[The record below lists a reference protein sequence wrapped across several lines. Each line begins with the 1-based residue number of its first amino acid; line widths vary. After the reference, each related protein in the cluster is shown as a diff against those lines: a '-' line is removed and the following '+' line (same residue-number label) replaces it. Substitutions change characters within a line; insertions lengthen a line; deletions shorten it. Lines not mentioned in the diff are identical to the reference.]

1 MTLRKA
7 LVAGVAGLGVLMAAG
22 CGASTSN
29 NASGGGDAAKKDGG
43 TLVFAVNSLP
53 DNLTSVPWGGVA
65 SHTVLNG
72 LTSHLVR
79 YDSSSLPGGGC
90 EQPPNGSN
98 IVPYIANSIEL
109 APDGKKVTIKLKALK
124 SPYGNTLSAED
135 VKFSLERE
143 LEIDPV
149 SKDGFVD
156 AGYDAENLVTVVDPT
171 TVELNVKKPTSYT
184 TELLVNNI
192 QTIYDSTEASKHAT
206 AKDKWANDWLNT
218 NLADYSGW
226 ALESFTP
233 GSDLI
238 LKANPNWGGE
248 RGNISR
254 IVVRAVPQAA
264 TREQLITTGE
274 AQVVNGLEYD
284 QYAKL
289 GDAAGVRV
297 IHCNGYTRD
306 LLILQSNT
314 KPLDNPKVRQ
324 AVSMAIDRDTLAKA
338 AYSGFAKGA
347 TTPYPAAAGA
357 TPTNPY
363 TFDPE
368 GAKRLLAEAGL
379 ANGFDLTI
387 TFSTSRPGPVV
398 RKSSVLIQSML
409 KDVGINVKLREIAS
423 PTDFYTAYSEKQYQ
437 AILYSDPPPVTDP
450 AFYGRVWFHS
460 EAPNNTSGF
469 ASKEYDGL
477 LAELKATPL
486 DKADERKALLTQMAQ
501 MVNED
506 SSTLGLVEPANL
518 AAASDRVDPFVT
530 TPNGYI
536 RFHELSLDGGGTA
549 K

>member
-1 MTLRKA
+1 MTVRNA
-7 LVAGVAGLGVLMAAG
+7 LVAGVIGLGVLTAAG
-22 CGASTSN
+22 CGAANRNDTSES
-29 NASGGGDAAKKDGG
+29 AGDAVKKDGG

-90 EQPPNGSN
+90 EQPPNGAN
-98 IVPYIANSIEL
+98 IVPYIAESIEL
-109 APDGKKVTIKLKALK
+109 APDGTKVTLKLKDLK

-143 LEIDPV
+143 LDIDPV

-156 AGYDAENLVTVVDPT
+156 AGYDAENLVTIVDPK

-192 QTIYDSTEASKHAT
+192 QTIYDSTEALKHAT

-226 ALESFTP
+226 ELESYTP

-254 IVVRAVPQAA
+254 MVVRAVPQAA

-274 AQVVNGLEYD
+274 AQIVNGLEYD

-289 GDAAGVRV
+289 GDSPGVRV

-306 LLILQSNT
+306 LLILQSKT

-324 AVSMAIDRDTLAKA
+324 AISMAIDRDTLAKA
-338 AYSGFAKGA
+338 AYSGFAKGSL
-347 TTPYPAAAGA
+347 TPYPSAAGA
-357 TPTNPY
+357 EPTNPY
-363 TFDPE
+363 TFDPAA
-368 GAKRLLAEAGL
+368 AKQLLAEAGFP
-379 ANGFDLTI
+379 NGFDLTI
-387 TFSTSRPGPVV
+387 TFSPSRPGPVV
-398 RKSSVLIQSML
+398 RKSSVLLQSML
-409 KDVGINVKLREIAS
+409 GDVGIKVKLREIAS

-469 ASKEYDGL
+469 ASQEYDDL
-477 LAELKATPL
+477 LVKLKTTPL
-486 DKADERKALLTQMAQ
+486 DQLDERKALLTQMAQ
-501 MVNED
+501 IVNED

-518 AAASDRVDPFVT
+518 AAATDQVSPFIT

-536 RFHELSLDGGGTA
+536 RFHELSVQ
-549 K
+549 